1 MIKKTKMKDLKFI
14 EKRPL
19 NLSLRIEKL
28 QKIYKYPIKPIEK
41 VAKNFKK
48 KLYEK
53 YFN

>member
-1 MIKKTKMKDLKFI
+1 MGWISYKTFFSTKNKGVINAMIEI
-14 EKRPL
+14 E
-19 NLSLRIEKL
+19 
-28 QKIYKYPIKPIEK
+28 YPIKPIEK

>member
-19 NLSLRIEKL
+19 NLSLKIRKL
-28 QKIYKYPIKPIEK
+28 QKVYQHPIIPIEK

-48 KLYEK
+48 KFYEK